1 MTRLNVHEAKTHLS
15 EYLPRIEAGETIV
28 LCRRNVPIAEIR
40 PLPRVE
46 PPRRPEIGFAKG
58 TFTLPDEFFESLAA
72 ELLDAFDGQPTS

>member
-1 MTRLNVHEAKTHLS
+1 MTKLNVHEAKTHLS

-40 PLPRVE
+40 PLPSVE

-58 TFTLPDEFFESLAA
+58 TFTVPDEFFEPLPT
-72 ELLDAFDGQPTS
+72 ELLDAFEGSV